1 MKPAAVAW
9 GENRL
14 RANPQARLAQAG
26 ESQWPFRLVLLSLI
40 FEFGRPQEIVPGL
53 RSIPL
58 PSIIDALIAISVF
71 MSGKLNFENL
81 QTKLWL
87 PWLALMV
94 VHTPLAV
101 NNFHAAMTLKEMIL
115 LFSLYLGIITFV
127 NTLDRV
133 KTLVSVWLGLHVIT
147 AVVGIVQEG
156 AGVGGWMGDENDFC
170 MTINMVIPFAFFMV
184 YVQPSP
190 IQRFRYVGLLVLYV
204 FTVMVTLSRGGFIG
218 MAAAGAYCW
227 FRSALKI
234 GSVFVIG
241 LLLLFMVAVAPEK
254 YWEEIQSSFTEEEM
268 QTGTGGDRLYIWGIG
283 FEMFLANP
291 IIGVGQ
297 GNFPWTFEE
306 YEAGRTHMERSR
318 AGRAAHSL
326 YFTLMPEMG
335 LVGVAIYLAM
345 IIRNR
350 KDISLIETLAKAKS
364 ESRLSK
370 KEPEPNQ
377 FPVFMARAMEGSMIG
392 FLVSSVFISTLWYPS
407 FWVMMGFIVALR
419 NVMVAAAQEDGVDVQ
434 RVMATGRAQSIPLPR
449 LGTGIKNV
457 RG

>member
-1 MKPAAVAW
+1 MKPTAATW
-9 GENRL
+9 GQHRIREN
-14 RANPQARLAQAG
+14 AQARVAQAE
-26 ESQWPFRLVLLSLI
+26 ESPWPFRLVLLSLI
-40 FEFGRPQEIVPGL
+40 FEFGRPQEFIPGL
-53 RSIPL
+53 RAIPL

-71 MSGKLNFENL
+71 MSGKVNFENL

-87 PWLALMV
+87 PLLALMV
-94 VHTPLAV
+94 VHTPIAV
-101 NNFHAAMTLKEMIL
+101 NNFHAAMTLKDMVLI
-115 LFSLYLGIITFV
+115 FCLYLGLITFV
-127 NTLDRV
+127 DSFQKL

-147 AVVGIVQEG
+147 AVNGILHEG
-156 AGVGGWMGDENDFC
+156 AGLGGWMGDENDFC

-184 YVQPSP
+184 FAQPSSM
-190 IQRFRYVGLLVLYV
+190 QRFRYVGLLGLYV

-234 GSVFVIG
+234 GSVFVVG
-241 LLLLFMVAVAPEK
+241 LLLVFMMAVAPEK
-254 YWEEIQSSFTEEEM
+254 YWDEVKSSFTEEEM
-268 QTGTGGDRLYIWGIG
+268 ETGTGGDRLYIWGIG

-297 GNFPWTFEE
+297 GNFPWAFED

-335 LVGVAIYLAM
+335 LVGVAIYIAM

-350 KDISLIETLAKAKS
+350 KDIALIEKLAKAKAKK
-364 ESRLSK
+364 RLGE
-370 KEPEPNQ
+370 KEPEPDQ
-377 FPVFMARAMEGSMIG
+377 FTVLIARAMEGSMIG

-407 FWVMMGFIVALR
+407 FWVMMGFIVAMR
-419 NVMVAAAQEDGVDVQ
+419 NTMVARAKEDGVDVQ
-434 RVMATGRAQSIPLPR
+434 RVMATGRAQSIQLPR
-449 LGTGIKNV
+449 LGVGIKSV